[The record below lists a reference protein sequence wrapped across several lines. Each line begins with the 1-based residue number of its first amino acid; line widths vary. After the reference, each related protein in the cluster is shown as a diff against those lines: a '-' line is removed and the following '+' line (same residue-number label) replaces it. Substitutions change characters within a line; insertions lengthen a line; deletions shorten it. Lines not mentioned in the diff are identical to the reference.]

1 MLNRV
6 AIHKLNSELVALCVL
21 LVVLHVLITYLL
33 CVEWS
38 STFLVFILSRDT
50 MKVVFCRY
58 LAPEYFMFGKVSE
71 KTDVFSFGVVLLEL
85 VTGRKPINNGCA
97 KGEEN
102 LVVWVL
108 NIWPDPYWF
117 FFFRLILLYVLF
129 WSHK

>member
-1 MLNRV
+1 
-6 AIHKLNSELVALCVL
+6 
-21 LVVLHVLITYLL
+21 
-33 CVEWS
+33 
-38 STFLVFILSRDT
+38 

-85 VTGRKPINNGCA
+85 VTGRKPINNECA

-108 NIWPDPYWF
+108 KIWPYTLGF
-117 FFFRLILLYVLF
+117 FHRIDVIVCSILFSYIVSTFLSFRQGHCWMMGQTLVF
-129 WSHK
+129 S